1 MEDFDYELNE
11 PDEEELK
18 LPKKSCLKENRLT
31 IILIAIIIILSL
43 VIITLIILYF
53 KVLKKKEEDKTEK
66 KEEIFYVFT
75 DIKTSENNTIKN
87 SFGTEGI
94 NYIKDLGNIND
105 GKDYEANDRDNFD
118 LCIPYSVM
126 ENKKNYTTIL
136 LDIHGGGWKAGNK
149 ADPRKLSENEIYKNF
164 IVATMSH
171 TLLGGE
177 YKEYNLFRIID
188 EIHAALTTLK
198 YFLTT
203 IGFDENK
210 LEVVIQGGSSGA
222 HLSLLYSYMIKNP
235 PIPIKMIIN
244 NVGPVTLNPDY
255 FLQTKPNDEP
265 LDNITQADIDNAL
278 NKGLLI
284 SMNGSATGVIMN
296 NTILICLMNAWLG
309 RPFKDSLNELF
320 TNIETGELNKNGSKY
335 KELIEKARYG
345 NPTTYVTKESIP
357 TLCLYGGKDFMD
369 GVYQYAL
376 LKKEFE
382 KYNNN
387 NISLVYF
394 KYGTHD
400 IFENATGEY
409 GKKVKETYKEEIYR
423 YYKNYLDSYKK
434 NN

>member
-1 MEDFDYELNE
+1 MEEFDYKLGE
-11 PDEEELK
+11 PDEKELK
-18 LPKKSCLKENRLT
+18 LPQKSCLEGKKLT
-31 IILIAIIIILSL
+31 ITLLIITIVLTL
-43 VIITLIILYF
+43 VIITGIIVYF
-53 KVLKKKEEDKTEK
+53 IVLKKNEEGK
-66 KEEIFYVFT
+66 KEENYYIFK
-75 DIKTSENNTIKN
+75 DIKTSEYKKIRN
-87 SFGTEGI
+87 SFGTNGI

-105 GKDYEANDRDNFD
+105 GKDYEANDRDNFA
-118 LCIPYSVM
+118 LCIPYSIM
-126 ENKKNYTTIL
+126 ENKTNYTTIL

-149 ADPRKLSENEIYKNF
+149 ADPRKLSENELYKNF

-188 EIHAALTTLK
+188 EIHAALITLK

-203 IGFDENK
+203 IGFNENK

-244 NVGPVTLNPDY
+244 NVGPITLDPDY
-255 FLQTKPNDEP
+255 FLQTRPNEEP

-284 SMNGSATGVIMN
+284 PMNGSATGVIMN

-309 RPFKDSLNELF
+309 RPFKDSLNEYF
-320 TNIETGELNKNGSKY
+320 INEQTGELNKNGTKY
-335 KELIEKARYG
+335 KELIAKARYG
-345 NPTTYVTKESIP
+345 YPPTYVTKESIP

-376 LKKEFE
+376 LKNEFE
-382 KYNNN
+382 KHNNN

-409 GKKVKETYKEEIYR
+409 GKKVEEAYKEEIYR
-423 YYKNYLDSYKK
+423 YYRNYLDSYKK